1 MPSRK
6 QFDRMFENKIG
17 QSKNEDFRILFSGIC
32 RDMIG
37 LRESWRRNSGP
48 RTIFLE
54 NYHLWC
60 VLRRGR
66 RRQFDNWMTR
76 IETIGELTNERLRP
90 WQLNNLWEL
99 NTIHWV
105 WLLSDVRICMW
116 WKRTQSLL
124 ELFALSKT
132 NFPSLVFKL
141 RFAGT
146 KVTILFGEQW
156 QIAPSLSPHFKTQSH
171 SPGLQVSSWINFV
184 H

>member
-1 MPSRK
+1 
-6 QFDRMFENKIG
+6 MFQNKIG
-17 QSKNEDFRILFSGIC
+17 QSKNEDFRILLSEIC
-32 RDMIG
+32 RDKG

-48 RTIFLE
+48 GTIFLE

-90 WQLNNLWEL
+90 WQLNNLCEL

-156 QIAPSLSPHFKTQSH
+156 QMAQSLSPHFKTQSH
-171 SPGLQVSSWINFV
+171 RRSTGAAGLISSIKCQN
-184 H
+184 